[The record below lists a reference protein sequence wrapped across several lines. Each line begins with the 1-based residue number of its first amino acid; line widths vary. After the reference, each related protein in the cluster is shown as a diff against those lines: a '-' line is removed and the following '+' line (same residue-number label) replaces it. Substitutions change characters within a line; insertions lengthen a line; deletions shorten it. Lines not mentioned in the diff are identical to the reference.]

1 MNRKYFNYKLIFDK
15 YILSF
20 LIIFLFFSGKYIL
33 NYSWEFII
41 EHFSKGIF
49 SFYFK
54 TLYRNAA
61 IGYGNYFNLGIYCF
75 FIIALVNYLFDGILW
90 KKNKNNGLVE
100 SYFLKKYKFLHII
113 ISSIIILVVVFM
125 FISYSVSRELCL
137 SFQQKIKILK
147 PFIEEPIQDI
157 LCSKWAS
164 MESYSEYKEIEI
176 NLRKTFKENNIKY
189 PISYF
194 SFKLDKK

>member
-1 MNRKYFNYKLIFDK
+1 MNRKYFNYKLVFDK

-61 IGYGNYFNLGIYCF
+61 IGYSNYFNLGIYCF

-90 KKNKNNGLVE
+90 KKSKNNGLVE
-100 SYFLKKYKFLHII
+100 SYFLKKYRFLHII

-147 PFIEEPIQDI
+147 PFIEEPIQDA

-164 MESYSEYKEIEI
+164 MESYSEYKKIEI